1 MKKLLLLLEH
11 KIIKIGLIIV
21 IVLAGFFLFYEQ
33 EIKEKA
39 VNVSQ
44 GKFPTSSYLFQAYE
58 GIKNVSFKCSLSFN
72 LSQLKNH

>member
-44 GKFPTSSYLFQAYE
+44 GKFPTFILFVSSLRR
-58 GIKNVSFKCSLSFN
+58 
-72 LSQLKNH
+72 H

>member
-33 EIKEKA
+33 ESKKKLLMFLKANSLLHLICFKLTKALRIK
-39 VNVSQ
+39 
-44 GKFPTSSYLFQAYE
+44 
-58 GIKNVSFKCSLSFN
+58 
-72 LSQLKNH
+72 

>member
-1 MKKLLLLLEH
+1 MKKLLLLLDH

-21 IVLAGFFLFYEQ
+21 IVLVGFFLFYEQ

-44 GKFPTSSYLFQAYE
+44 GKFSTFILFVSSLRR
-58 GIKNVSFKCSLSFN
+58 
-72 LSQLKNH
+72 H